1 VADVVVDASVWVSRL
16 VPPDVHHVRTQRWLE
31 REDRLGSLFVT
42 PALALPEVS
51 GAIARRAGEPRLAQQ
66 AVRRLLALPSLRVA
80 VLDAKLA
87 EHASSLAARLALSGA
102 DAVDVALADRLGM
115 SLVSWDREQRAR
127 AASAIEV
134 FAPVP

>member
-1 VADVVVDASVWVSRL
+1 M
-16 VPPDVHHVRTQRWLE
+16 
-31 REDRLGSLFVT
+31 
-42 PALALPEVS
+42 S